1 MPRPTKAIRRQL
13 INAGLAW
20 KKGDRKEA
28 AKLWANADK
37 TRKEVQ
43 AKKKKGKPGRE
54 AAEAAKAKAA
64 EEKAPEGEGQ
74 TPVAST
80 E

>member
-13 INAGLAW
+13 VNAGIAW

-43 AKKKKGKPGRE
+43 VKKKKGKVGRD
-54 AAEAAKAKAA
+54 AVEAAKAKAA
-64 EEKAPEGEGQ
+64 EEGASEGESQ
-74 TPVAST
+74 TPVADT

>member
-13 INAGLAW
+13 VNAGIAW

-28 AKLWANADK
+28 AKLWADADK

-43 AKKKKGKPGRE
+43 VKKKKGKIGRE

-64 EEKAPEGEGQ
+64 EEKASEGEAPA
-74 TPVAST
+74 PVA